1 MTSINTQYLPTSFV
15 DKSGNLTVPEKVA
28 EAVATGVQARIEN
41 LPPAEK
47 QLFLDMLRASSLAPS
62 SDGKYDVDGMLNRI
76 DKIVDT
82 FGDVSTAVSN
92 MIGKGGIDLLAR
104 ALIEM
109 AADQRK
115 SALESRLAAREEAK
129 GELMQQA
136 GTMRSEA
143 AKMIA
148 GAIVSAIVQIIGA
161 GVSIGFSASAMK
173 SLDAGKMGTLG
184 KDLRV
189 DDFSRGMADVNN
201 AIGGAVKSIGDA
213 VGNMVNGML
222 QGAAK
227 LDAAQGTE
235 HAAEAEEIRGKG
247 DMAKE
252 LGDAVEE
259 MIKAVINFLKE
270 LKDAQAEQMRS
281 LTKL

>member
-1 MTSINTQYLPTSFV
+1 MTSINTQYLPSSFV
-15 DKSGNLTVPEKVA
+15 DQSGNLTVPEKVA

-62 SDGKYDVDGMLNRI
+62 SDGKYDVDGLLNRI
-76 DKIVDT
+76 DKVVDT
-82 FGDVSTAVSN
+82 FGDVSTAISN

-115 SALESRLAAREEAK
+115 SALESRLSAREEAK

-143 AKMIA
+143 SKMIA
-148 GAIVSAIVQIIGA
+148 GAIVSAIVSIASA
-161 GVSIGFSASAMK
+161 GISIGFSMSAASNLKTGM
-173 SLDAGKMGTLG
+173 SGTG
-184 KDLRV
+184 KDISV
-189 DDFSRGMADVNN
+189 DDFHKGMADVRN
-201 AIGGAVKSIGDA
+201 AVGGAVKTAMDA
-213 VGNMVNGML
+213 VANMINSSL
-222 QGAAK
+222 QAAAK
-227 LDAAQGTE
+227 IDQAEGTE